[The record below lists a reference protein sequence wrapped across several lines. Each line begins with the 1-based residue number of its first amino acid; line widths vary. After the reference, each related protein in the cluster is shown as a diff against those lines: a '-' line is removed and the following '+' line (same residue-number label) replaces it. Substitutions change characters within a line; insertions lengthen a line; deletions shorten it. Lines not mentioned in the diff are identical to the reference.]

1 MGQFIDRYRDMR
13 NLWEVKNPL
22 YRNKPARKASLE
34 ILLQFVK
41 TQVSDAD
48 IEFVEKKIGSLR
60 SKYRKKL
67 KKVQASMKSGAAAE
81 DVYVPSLWYYNRM
94 WFLEDQIK
102 ARESFSTLQSTLPT
116 TLPSTPA
123 EASEDQPGPSILE
136 EVEEPSWSQEDLSQ
150 DEALECA
157 SQEEAGVS
165 VSQEVAR
172 PSSLTQSQVPSLPLT
187 TKRARKGS
195 NMEEAAL
202 CLIKV
207 ANVALK
213 TPPDAE
219 EAYGCYVAAKLQQM
233 EEGQRFMCENLIFQ
247 ALRKGS
253 RGQISENMH
262 FCALAHPPP
271 PATSPPPEPQ
281 PPRKA
286 AGKCGGKASGKTRK

>member
-1 MGQFIDRYRDMR
+1 MKHFKDPEFMGQFIDKYRDMR

-22 YRNKPARKASLE
+22 YGNKTARKALLE
-34 ILLQFVK
+34 ELLQFVK
-41 TQVSDAD
+41 MQVPDAD
-48 IEFVEKKIGSLR
+48 IEFVDKKIGSLR
-60 SKYRKKL
+60 STYKKEL
-67 KKVQASMKSGAAAE
+67 NKVQASMKSGAAAK

-94 WFLEDQIK
+94 QFLEDQIE
-102 ARESFSTLQSTLPT
+102 ARESLSTLSS

-123 EASEDQPGPSILE
+123 EASRDQPGPSILK

-150 DEALECA
+150 DEALEC
-157 SQEEAGVS
+157 

-172 PSSLTQSQVPSLPLT
+172 PSSLTQSQVPPLRLT

-195 NMEEAAL
+195 NVEEAAL
-202 CLIKV
+202 GLIKE
-207 ANVALK
+207 ANAALK

-233 EEGQRFMCENLIFQ
+233 EEGQCFMCENIIFQ
-247 ALRKGS
+247 ALQKGL

-262 FCALAHPPP
+262 LCVLAHPP

-286 AGKCGGKASGKTRK
+286 AGQAEGKHGGKAARKT